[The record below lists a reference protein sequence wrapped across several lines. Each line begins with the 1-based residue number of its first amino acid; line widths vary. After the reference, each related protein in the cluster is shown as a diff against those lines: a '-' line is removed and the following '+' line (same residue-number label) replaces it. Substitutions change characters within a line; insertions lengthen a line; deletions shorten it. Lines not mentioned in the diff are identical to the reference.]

1 MVVYGYIEIV
11 KWAGNNCM
19 SESRINGSGEVKTK
33 LGALKEF
40 VAKGIVDTVAKK

>member
-11 KWAGNNCM
+11 ERAGNNRM
-19 SESRINGSGEVKTK
+19 TESRNKGSGEAETR

-40 VAKGIVDTVAKK
+40 VAKGIVGTVAKK